1 MNAMGILKEIFAQ
14 PAYLVCFITMLNAW
28 ALGIFNKRYKAAE
41 IENRPILENPEAKP
55 RDERIATIKN
65 GLMVYR
71 EGVLTSILN
80 AAILILCMWWL
91 LSGPMPKSRFEVF
104 AIAILPILIWNSAD
118 VVSDLWRTRRIW
130 RALRLLVD
138 LEERKLKAIA

>member
-1 MNAMGILKEIFAQ
+1 MKILEEIFGQ

-28 ALGIFNKRYKAAE
+28 ALAIFNRRYKAAE
-41 IENRPILENPEAKP
+41 TENKPILENPDAKP
-55 RDERIATIKN
+55 RDETIATIKN
-65 GLMVYR
+65 GLTVYR
-71 EGVLTSILN
+71 EGIITSVLN
-80 AAILILCMWWL
+80 AAILVLCLWWL

-118 VVSDLWRTRRIW
+118 VASDLWRTRRIW

-138 LEERKLKAIA
+138 LEEKKLRAIA